1 MTTVDNNHLTNKE
14 LKLLAN
20 KAQFLGQCIHL
31 FDPIKT
37 SPLLRKNIC
46 LVYICTLFIYTHT
59 FIKVSEAWSPQTGV
73 FSKKE
78 GHRRLRWLN
87 LHQGLPM
94 PLSNCSYLL
103 HSAKTALCRGWKTY
117 LEVVRWQR
125 NDETF
130 GTATAAQQ
138 RVLGHP
144 PPATTALRASLWSNT
159 HLKMNQDT
167 QKPSERTGHR
177 SRTKRHSVKHT
188 AIPSLSACKYQNNLS
203 HLPIFQVFQVSDNV
217 ANNKCWTEPD
227 AQHWIPQNLPGRW
240 LPGKSL
246 LCLRERIPQSQN
258 TPAIKATGYI
268 NINYFNQEVP
278 AQ

>member
-1 MTTVDNNHLTNKE
+1 MTTVDNNDLTNKE

-20 KAQFLGQCIHL
+20 QSTFSGTVYSFIWSNQEEPFATEEHLSRVYLHAVYLYTCIHQG
-31 FDPIKT
+31 I
-37 SPLLRKNIC
+37 
-46 LVYICTLFIYTHT
+46 
-59 FIKVSEAWSPQTGV
+59 WSMKPTDRCIL
-73 FSKKE
+73 KE
-78 GHRRLRWLN
+78 GRLRWLN

-125 NDETF
+125 NDEAF

-138 RVLGHP
+138 RLLGLP

-167 QKPSERTGHR
+167 QKPSKRTGHR
-177 SRTKRHSVKHT
+177 SRTKRHSVKYT
-188 AIPSLSACKYQNNLS
+188 AIPSLNACKYQNNLS

-227 AQHWIPQNLPGRW
+227 ARHWIPQNLPGRW

-246 LCLRERIPQSQN
+246 LCLRERIP
-258 TPAIKATGYI
+258 
-268 NINYFNQEVP
+268 
-278 AQ
+278 